1 MTGNPFERNNDGENY
16 EQLFAI
22 GLVFSLLL
30 VIGMSV
36 YWAGDQNRLASAAEE
51 LTMGRIGRGQA
62 TYNEQCTS
70 CHGAEGE
77 GGVGPALNNR
87 QVLKD
92 TPDDIFFSVIRS
104 GVPNTQM
111 PSWSVDFGGP
121 LTDEDIH
128 DVVAFLRA
136 WEPTAP
142 EIRPQVEVADP
153 ARGAALF
160 ASTCA
165 VCHGEDGRGGQ
176 DGIPAIN
183 DAERLQKLDDA
194 WYRDVIANGRPA
206 KGMPTWGTV
215 LSPGQLQDLVAL
227 IAAWRGGESVTPA
240 YSATD
245 LIQRA
250 SFALSQEDPS
260 SAKLHIERAI
270 EVTTGRGAEVLE
282 NVRAQLDSG
291 DLQGAQVTLSDLQAQ
306 WPIGDIAS
314 GAILYSA
321 NCAACHGIQGEGGIG
336 LALFQ
341 STWIQEQSNAELVQF
356 ILDGRPGT
364 AMAGFDGRLNESET
378 ADIVAFLRL
387 WQK

>member
-1 MTGNPFERNNDGENY
+1 MAGNPFERKGSKENY
-16 EQLFAI
+16 DQLFGI
-22 GLVFSLLL
+22 GLLFSLLL

-36 YWAGDQNRLASAAEE
+36 YWAGDQRRLAFAAEE
-51 LTMGRIGRGQA
+51 LNAGRIERGQA
-62 TYNEQCTS
+62 IYNEQCTS
-70 CHGAEGE
+70 CHGAQGE
-77 GGVGPALNNR
+77 GGVGPALKNR
-87 QVLKD
+87 QVLKN
-92 TPDDIFFSVIRS
+92 TPDAIFFSVIRS

-128 DVVAFLRA
+128 DVVAFMRA

-142 EIRPQVEVADP
+142 EIQPQQEVADP
-153 ARGAALF
+153 SRGAVLF
-160 ASTCA
+160 AGTCA
-165 VCHGEDGRGGQ
+165 VCHGEDGRGGK
-176 DGIPAIN
+176 DGVPAIN

-215 LSPGQLQDLVAL
+215 LSPSQLQDLVAL
-227 IAAWRGGESVTPA
+227 IAAWREGESVTA
-240 YSATD
+240 SFSVTD

-260 SAKLHIERAI
+260 SAKLHVERAI
-270 EVTTGRGAEVLE
+270 EVTSGRGAEVLE
-282 NVRAQLDSG
+282 NVLAQLDSG
-291 DLQGAQVTLSDLQAQ
+291 DIQGAQVTLEELQAQ
-306 WPIGDIAS
+306 WPIGDIAP

-321 NCAACHGIQGEGGIG
+321 NCAACHGVQGEGGIG

-356 ILDGRPGT
+356 LFDGRPGT
-364 AMAGFDGRLNESET
+364 AMAGFDGRLNETEA